1 MFLKLEEGRWNEKK
15 KNKKQNI
22 GQFLFNAR
30 EEMLIGQ
37 NFKEKRDN
45 FGVYNGKILEGD
57 TIDAKENYEKRAYEI
72 YLNSMI

>member
-1 MFLKLEEGRWNEKK
+1 MEKK
-15 KNKKQNI
+15 KTKKPNK
-22 GQFLFNAR
+22 GQFLFNSR

-57 TIDAKENYEKRAYEI
+57 TIDAKENYEKRAYEV

>member
-1 MFLKLEEGRWNEKK
+1 
-15 KNKKQNI
+15 
-22 GQFLFNAR
+22 
-30 EEMLIGQ
+30 MLIGQ

-57 TIDAKENYEKRAYEI
+57 TIDAKENYEKRAYEV